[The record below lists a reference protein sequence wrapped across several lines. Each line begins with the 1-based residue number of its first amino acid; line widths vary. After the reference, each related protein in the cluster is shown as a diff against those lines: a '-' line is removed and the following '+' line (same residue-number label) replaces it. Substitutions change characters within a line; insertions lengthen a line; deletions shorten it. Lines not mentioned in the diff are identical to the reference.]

1 MLFSRTILP
10 ILGGKDPREKRN
22 NNVHTNVDTFVS
34 VQFWTFATNYF
45 TFNTLSFVVRFC
57 SALFRRETNWGG
69 NSVFAYLLYSSVFL
83 SIPFFLMAP
92 DKEEEEEVGCAP
104 PGAPGAGGGAAA
116 VGAAGAAAGA
126 PGAPVA
132 GAGAAG
138 GARRRRPWPRPSRLG
153 SCC

>member
-1 MLFSRTILP
+1 M
-10 ILGGKDPREKRN
+10 
-22 NNVHTNVDTFVS
+22 
-34 VQFWTFATNYF
+34 
-45 TFNTLSFVVRFC
+45 
-57 SALFRRETNWGG
+57 
-69 NSVFAYLLYSSVFL
+69 FAYLLYSSVFL